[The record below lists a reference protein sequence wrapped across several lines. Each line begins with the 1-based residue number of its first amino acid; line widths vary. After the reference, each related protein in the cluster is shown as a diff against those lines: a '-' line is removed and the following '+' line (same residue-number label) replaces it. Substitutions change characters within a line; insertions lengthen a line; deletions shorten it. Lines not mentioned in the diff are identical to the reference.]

1 MFLAEVRAEN
11 FRIYGPKQV
20 GPEEKAHR
28 ADAALTVRFEP
39 GLSVLVGENDGGKTA
54 IVDAIRLCL
63 LSSSTEW
70 VRVTLEDFHCGA
82 DKRADELSITCVF
95 EGMSAEEASSFAEFL
110 TLVPSQSPRLYV
122 TLRAR
127 IMDSAG
133 PGRISTSIRAGEL
146 GDGPAIDGNARELL
160 RTTYLRPLRDAE
172 ASLRAGRGSRLSQ
185 ILQHYPNMKAQKDDD
200 FVPGGDKAPQTL
212 VGIIRQAEHGIESN
226 TLVRQARDELD
237 RSYLAKFAIADD
249 PLASRISVAT
259 GASLQ
264 HILERLELTFAPDG
278 RRSDAT
284 RHGLGYNNAL
294 FMAAELLLLG
304 KHGLAPLL
312 LIEEPEA
319 HLHPQLQ
326 SRIMELLAERSAADE
341 VQIIVTT
348 HSPHI
353 ASTIPVERLSIVSH
367 GSVYPL
373 AAQHTRL
380 NPSDYAF
387 LSRFLDATKANLFF
401 ARSVAMVEG
410 DAEVILL
417 PALAK
422 AAGYSFNRDGV
433 SVVNVG
439 HVGLFRYS
447 RIFQRQ
453 DEREL
458 PIPVACIRDLDIA
471 PAGTSEDLRRK
482 LPDAATMP
490 PEKHAE
496 HIKNLNELDGQS
508 VRTFVADHWTLEY
521 DLARAS
527 WPLAKIMHQAVSA
540 ASIVKTHTWPTDG
553 ERDAI
558 FAEAGEKVDSWQH
571 TVESPA
577 EIAEEIFRPL
587 RKEHS
592 NVSKAVTA
600 QFAVH
605 ILTNVTGK
613 LSPGDLP
620 PYLAEAFAH
629 LCGSAR

>member
-1 MFLAEVRAEN
+1 M
-11 FRIYGPKQV
+11 
-20 GPEEKAHR
+20 
-28 ADAALTVRFEP
+28 
-39 GLSVLVGENDGGKTA
+39 
-54 IVDAIRLCL
+54 
-63 LSSSTEW
+63 
-70 VRVTLEDFHCGA
+70 
-82 DKRADELSITCVF
+82 
-95 EGMSAEEASSFAEFL
+95 
-110 TLVPSQSPRLYV
+110 

-185 ILQHYPNMKAQKDDD
+185 ILQHYPNMKAQENND
-200 FVPGGDKAPQTL
+200 FFPGGDKPPQTL
-212 VGIIRQAEHGIESN
+212 VGLIRQAEHGIGSN
-226 TLVRQARDELD
+226 MLVKQARDELD
-237 RSYLAKFAIADD
+237 KSYLAKFAIADD
-249 PLASRISVAT
+249 PLASRISVAI

-264 HILERLELTFAPDG
+264 HILERLELTFASDG

-326 SRIMELLAERSAADE
+326 SRVMELLAERSTADG
-341 VQIIVTT
+341 VQMIVTT

-373 AAQHTRL
+373 AAPQTRL

-447 RIFQRQ
+447 RIFQRK
-453 DEREL
+453 DGREL

-471 PAGTSEDLRRK
+471 PAGTDEGLRRN

-490 PEKHAE
+490 PEKYAKHMRKL
-496 HIKNLNELDGQS
+496 HELDGQS

-527 WPLAKIMHQAVSA
+527 WALAKIMHQAVSA
-540 ASIVKTHTWPTDG
+540 TSSVSTHSWPTD
-553 ERDAI
+553 EARDAI
-558 FAEAGEKVDSWQH
+558 FAEAGKAVDLWQQS
-571 TVESPA
+571 VESPA
-577 EIAEEIFRPL
+577 EIAEEVFRPL
-587 RKEHS
+587 REKNS
-592 NVSKAVTA
+592 KVSKTITA

-605 ILTNVTGK
+605 ILTHVTRK

-629 LCGSAR
+629 LCVSTR